1 MHAIAYNQMPLSRI
15 VSRPPRVREYPMPS
29 VHVPVMLREVLAGLQ
44 LAPGLTVVD
53 GTVGGGGHSKEIMA
67 RIRPDGKLL
76 GLDRDPMMLALA
88 GEVLTEPDVTLRR
101 ATYIDLPQLL
111 QELGWTGV
119 DRILV
124 DLGLS
129 SDQLAD
135 KASGFSFHS
144 AGELDLRFDRS
155 QGRSAADLLAK
166 ESVAELERIF
176 REFSEEPWSR
186 QIADHLIKQR
196 AIQPIRTG
204 IDLANAVKACL
215 PGRQRDG
222 QTHPATRVFQ
232 ALRIAVNHELDH
244 VRRAVEDV
252 FPACLN
258 PGGILAV
265 ITFHSL
271 EDRIVKQALK
281 NSPVWDVLTPKPTA
295 PSPAEVRFNPRSR
308 SAKLRLARK
317 ASTSEPREGT

>member
-1 MHAIAYNQMPLSRI
+1 MHAIAYNQMPLPKIS
-15 VSRPPRVREYPMPS
+15 SRPPRVREYPMPS
-29 VHVPVMLREVLAGLQ
+29 VHVPVMLREVLTGLQ

-53 GTVGGGGHSKEIMA
+53 GTVGGGGHSREIMP
-67 RIRPDGKLL
+67 RIRPGGKLL
-76 GLDRDPMMLALA
+76 GLDRDPMMLSLA
-88 GEVLTEPDVTLRR
+88 GEVLTEPDVTLRQ
-101 ATYIDLPQLL
+101 ASYLGLPTAM

-135 KASGFSFHS
+135 DSRGFSFH
-144 AGELDLRFDRS
+144 ATGELDLRFDRS
-155 QGRSAADLLAK
+155 QGLSAAELLATAPV
-166 ESVAELERIF
+166 EELERIF
-176 REFSEEPWSR
+176 REFGEETWSR
-186 QIADHLIKQR
+186 QIADYLINQR
-196 AIQPIRTG
+196 AIHPIRTG
-204 IDLANAVKACL
+204 TELANAVKACL

-222 QTHPATRVFQ
+222 STHPATRIFQ
-232 ALRIAVNHELDH
+232 ALRIAVNHELEH

-281 NSPVWDVLTPKPTA
+281 NSPVWDVLTPKPIA

-317 ASTSEPREGT
+317 TLK